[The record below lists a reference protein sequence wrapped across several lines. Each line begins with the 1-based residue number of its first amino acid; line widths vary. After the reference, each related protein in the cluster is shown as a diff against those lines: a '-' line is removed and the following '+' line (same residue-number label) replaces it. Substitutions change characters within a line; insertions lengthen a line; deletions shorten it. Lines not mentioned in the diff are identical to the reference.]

1 MYQGIYVI
9 LFLLD
14 EEKMTDSWREISTS
28 WQGGTAFLGT
38 NKDGAQVQIGKLENQ
53 TGVGPMETILVA
65 LAGCS
70 GDDVL
75 SILKKK
81 RQEVTDL
88 KINVRGK
95 RAENPPMVYTE
106 IHVEYILR
114 GNELKDKDVEQAIRL
129 SQEKYCSVGAMLA
142 KTAKITTSFRTLRV
156 TSE

>member
-1 MYQGIYVI
+1 
-9 LFLLD
+9 
-14 EEKMTDSWREISTS
+14 MTDSWREISTS

-53 TGVGPMETILVA
+53 AGIGPMEAVLLA

-95 RAENPPMVYTE
+95 RAENPPKVYVE
-106 IHVEYILR
+106 IHVEYILCGR
-114 GNELKDKDVEQAIRL
+114 GLKDKDVEQAIRL
-129 SQEKYCSVGAMLA
+129 SQEKYCSVGAMLSQ
-142 KTAKITTSFRTLRV
+142 TAKISTSFKILILDDV
-156 TSE
+156 S